1 MRIGAA
7 IALVVALSAACRGAG
22 GGRLFKQYEYE
33 EEMVLAL
40 DGSATVYVNASVPA
54 LNLLRGSTFDERPNA
69 RLDREAIREYFTSA
83 ATRVTRVS
91 ATRRNN
97 RRYFHVRI
105 DVTDVRALGSAR
117 PFAWSAYSFRQD
129 GALFVYQQ
137 TVGAAAAASSLPEG
151 HAGWS
156 GGEITA
162 FRLRLPSRVAYH
174 NTDGV
179 QRGNILSWEQPLSER
194 LRGTPLTLDARME
207 TASILYSTLL
217 LFGASAAAAAAL
229 FAIVIWRV
237 RRSATRASSAP
248 SSTPRPGGPPSSSSA
263 R

>member
-1 MRIGAA
+1 M
-7 IALVVALSAACRGAG
+7 
-22 GGRLFKQYEYE
+22 
-33 EEMVLAL
+33 
-40 DGSATVYVNASVPA
+40 
-54 LNLLRGSTFDERPNA
+54 
-69 RLDREAIREYFTSA
+69 
-83 ATRVTRVS
+83 TRVTRVS

-97 RRYFHVRI
+97 RRYFHVRL
-105 DVTDVRALGSAR
+105 DVTDVRTLGSAR
-117 PFAWSAYSFRQD
+117 PFAWSAYSFGQD

-137 TVGAAAAASSLPEG
+137 TVGAPAAAAASSLPRG

-156 GGEITA
+156 GGEIAA
-162 FRLRLPSRVAYH
+162 FRLHLPSRVVYH

-194 LRGTPLTLDARME
+194 LRGAPLTLDARME

-237 RRSATRASSAP
+237 SRSATRASSAP
-248 SSTPRPGGPPSSSSA
+248 FSTPRPGGPPSSSSA